1 MTATQKRR
9 LLVARDV
16 LLLWHDSQ
24 PRRFAWRKKVRKPYT
39 VFLCEMMGQQT
50 QATRIAEYLSKF
62 LEAFPTP
69 NDLASAKVSEV
80 IKLWQGLGYNRRA
93 INLHRAATIIVKDH
107 NGKLPNTYN
116 ELIALPGI
124 GPYSANAILV
134 FAFEQPVSAIDIN
147 VSRVLTRLS
156 RKSRHE
162 DLLPKEKVEEISNE
176 ILPIAQVRSWHE
188 AIMDLGATI
197 CTKRNPKCSSCP
209 LVEHCPSNTLES
221 EARKNI
227 PINRSIE
234 TQYFGYPKRIWRGR
248 MLRYISAN
256 SKITKRELRSYLSSE
271 FKIAPTDATSL
282 LTLALIELEREG
294 FITIK
299 NEQLTLA

>member
-1 MTATQKRR
+1 MTSTQKKR
-9 LLVARDV
+9 LLAARDG
-16 LLLWHDSQ
+16 LLAWHDSHA
-24 PRRFAWRKKVRKPYT
+24 RRYAWRKKVRKPYT

-62 LEAFPTP
+62 LKAFPTP
-69 NDLASAKVSEV
+69 NDLASAKVSQV

-93 INLHRAATIIVKDH
+93 INLHRAANMIVNDY
-107 NGKLPNTYN
+107 NGKFPKTYG
-116 ELIALPGI
+116 ELITLPGV

-162 DLLPKEKVEEISNE
+162 DLLPKEPVEAISNE
-176 ILPIAQVRSWHE
+176 ILPIARVRSWHE

-197 CTKRNPKCSSCP
+197 CTKRNPKCSVCP
-209 LVEHCPSNTLES
+209 ITEYCPSNTLES

-227 PINRSIE
+227 PINRGVE
-234 TQYFGYPKRIWRGR
+234 TQYFGHPKRIWRGR
-248 MLRYISAN
+248 ILRHISSN
-256 SKITKRELRSYLSSE
+256 SKTTKKELRSYLASE
-271 FKIAPTDATSL
+271 FGITTTNASSLLKRVLPELQHEGFIKIINES
-282 LTLALIELEREG
+282 LTLA
-294 FITIK
+294 
-299 NEQLTLA
+299 